1 MLMKLYRTM
10 IALQNNH
17 IPDGT
22 IASSSSSSAMDKLQD
37 IDRIMPIFLGL
48 KNGIKE

>member
-1 MLMKLYRTM
+1 MRTM

-22 IASSSSSSAMDKLQD
+22 IASSSSSAMDKLQD

-48 KNGIKE
+48 KNKSLFLLDIN

>member
-1 MLMKLYRTM
+1 M

-22 IASSSSSSAMDKLQD
+22 IASSSSSSSSSAMDKLQD